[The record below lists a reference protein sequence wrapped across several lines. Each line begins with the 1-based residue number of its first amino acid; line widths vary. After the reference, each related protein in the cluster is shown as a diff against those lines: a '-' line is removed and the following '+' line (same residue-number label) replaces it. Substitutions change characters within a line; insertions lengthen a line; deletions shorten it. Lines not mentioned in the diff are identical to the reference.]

1 MKANELRIGNYL
13 NTSEAIGI
21 TTVFHI
27 DTDVDGWRVNYLSG
41 KFYKP
46 IPLTP
51 EILDKCG
58 FDLTQWFCEGSYK
71 IREDRSDML
80 YGWTFVVRNANHDRE
95 IEFGYFKYVHELQN
109 LYFALTGEEL
119 NINL

>member
-1 MKANELRIGNYL
+1 MIQANELRIGNYIIRA
-13 NTSEAIGI
+13 NGFPSAVSAYDFEHTNFQE
-21 TTVFHI
+21 T
-27 DTDVDGWRVNYLSG
+27 N
-41 KFYKP
+41 P
-46 IPLTP
+46 IPITP
-51 EILDKCG
+51 EILEKCG

-71 IREDRSDML
+71 IREDKSDML

-119 NINL
+119 EIEL